1 MYSLGWQVFRD
12 EFGRYVPADRRR
24 RAIRLGALVAGIA
37 AVVLLVVGLLVGW
50 PDLRHPAAVV
60 GTVLLAVA
68 AGTFAVSVVPLLPRA
83 ADVDRLS
90 WSGSYMQAPER
101 SERHFR
107 ARKTPTI
114 DPRDRDEVLRDAEL
128 LRSGL
133 VPDVFRSLVVAVA
146 IVLGAVAL
154 VLLGLP
160 LRIVTLV
167 PLFLVIRTVMSL
179 VRLGRIERVRALAAV
194 LPDVDP
200 RRGTTPATS
209 AHGDRIH
216 RPASTGSKLSLPDE

>member
-12 EFGRYVPADRRR
+12 EFGRYVPADRRQHAAR
-24 RAIRLGALVAGIA
+24 VGALVAGIA
-37 AVVLLVVGLLVGW
+37 AVVLVIVGLLLGW
-50 PDLRHPAAVV
+50 PDLRDPLAVV
-60 GTVLLAVA
+60 GAALLAVA

-83 ADVDRLS
+83 TDVDRLS

-107 ARKTPTI
+107 ARRTPTI

-160 LRIVTLV
+160 LRIVTV
-167 PLFLVIRTVMSL
+167 VSIVIVIRTVMNL
-179 VRLGRIERVRALAAV
+179 VRLGHVERARALAAV
-194 LPDVDP
+194 LPDVEP
-200 RRGTTPATS
+200 RYGTTAATS
-209 AHGDRIH
+209 TQGDQAH
-216 RPASTGSKLSLPDE
+216 RPRSTGSKLSLPGE